1 MKFRSRR
8 EDEGY
13 DANIN
18 VVPLIDVMF
27 MLVLFFVVTTTFGK
41 KSEINIVLPKASQ
54 EKTEPKI
61 DGIEVSVD
69 QKGSVYVGGQM
80 LVNTQ
85 IMTIREALRDAMHD
99 IPEPLLIIHADAEAT
114 HQSVVTVMDAAR
126 QAGLVHITFVTKVSE
141 EETSP

>member
-1 MKFRSRR
+1 MKFGSRR
-8 EDEGY
+8 AEEF

-41 KSEINIVLPKASQ
+41 KSEINIDLPKASQ

-61 DGIEVSVD
+61 DGVEVSVD
-69 QKGSVYVGGQM
+69 RQGNVYVSGQM
-80 LVNTQ
+80 LVNRQ

-99 IPEPLLIIHADAEAT
+99 IPEPILIIHADAETT

-126 QAGLVHITFVTKVSE
+126 QVGLVHITFVTKVDE
-141 EETSP
+141 EEASP

>member
-1 MKFRSRR
+1 MKFRSGR

-13 DANIN
+13 DPNIN

-41 KSEINIVLPKASQ
+41 KSEINIDLPKASQ
-54 EKTEPKI
+54 ERTQPKI
-61 DGIEVSVD
+61 DGIDVSVD
-69 QKGSVYVGGQM
+69 KQGNVYIGGQM
-80 LVNTQ
+80 LVNKQ

-99 IPEPLLIIHADAEAT
+99 IPKPLMIIHADADAT

-126 QAGLVHITFVTKVSE
+126 QAGLVHITFVTRVSE